1 MKYRTGEPKNFTL
14 KIPLKRAIIDYVD
27 HVFVQEQILPRNSK
41 NHPKKEECVKIDIK
55 CMKIV
60 ELKMQQL
67 IQQTYMA
74 CVSQSVL
81 N

>member
-1 MKYRTGEPKNFTL
+1 
-14 KIPLKRAIIDYVD
+14 
-27 HVFVQEQILPRNSK
+27 
-41 NHPKKEECVKIDIK
+41 
-55 CMKIV
+55 MKIV

-81 N
+81 NWSSQFANVLE